1 LLQPGKAGPVGAFQ
15 LQQAVK
21 FFAHFTAARLTRA
34 PVRGFGSPQAIFPS
48 TKSSN
53 RPSENSASTTSHRRA
68 GCGLAPWWR
77 AIRRCSS
84 VASSKSAGPGEFRCS
99 LRPLRQGEVASL
111 CVENI
116 ISHRNNGDGNVT
128 LDVTAM
134 AAAFDVEMI

>member
-1 LLQPGKAGPVGAFQ
+1 
-15 LQQAVK
+15 
-21 FFAHFTAARLTRA
+21 
-34 PVRGFGSPQAIFPS
+34 
-48 TKSSN
+48 
-53 RPSENSASTTSHRRA
+53 
-68 GCGLAPWWR
+68 
-77 AIRRCSS
+77 
-84 VASSKSAGPGEFRCS
+84 